1 MGGRDNSSGDGI
13 TLVSRRSGAAA
24 DAGWQRRATQR
35 GRNPM
40 DETAFWAIFQRC
52 HEAGEMGRKCD
63 LIKTEMIALSKKDA
77 QAFARYF
84 EQATDRAYCWPLWGA
99 AYVINGGC
107 GDDTFSDFRASLI
120 SWGRVAFEKALSD
133 PDSLAEEDMDESSW
147 FYEGFQYAVH
157 GDIKANLG
165 FRPARSTPYP
175 DSLSGTA

>member
-1 MGGRDNSSGDGI
+1 
-13 TLVSRRSGAAA
+13 
-24 DAGWQRRATQR
+24 
-35 GRNPM
+35 M
-40 DETAFWAIFQRC
+40 DETAFWAIFQRG

-133 PDSLAEEDMDESSW
+133 PDSLAEEDIDESSW
-147 FYEGFQYAVH
+147 FYEGFQLR
-157 GDIKANLG
+157 G
-165 FRPARSTPYP
+165 ARRHQGQSWFSPR
-175 DSLSGTA
+175 